1 MGETDSHP
9 FDDYKYV
16 ASAVSARVLSVICA
30 WPPYSSR
37 QINSDVEKKEQE
49 SACACEL
56 CE

>member
-9 FDDYKYV
+9 FDDYEYV